1 MVSGARSYFISLH
14 TPEPLSSICAAD
26 QSTLLDEVSDS
37 YASIP
42 APPDVPS
49 GRFSLAEIRALS
61 TKMPNSAPGPDGIPY
76 PFWKSLARPT
86 DPIPGAPPNPLCLPF
101 DVVFHRLP

>member
-1 MVSGARSYFISLH
+1 MVSGARSYFVSLH
-14 TPEPLSSICAAD
+14 TLEPLSSIRASD
-26 QSTLLDEVSDS
+26 QSVLLDEVSDL

-76 PFWKSLARPT
+76 PFWKSLPRRTHPV
-86 DPIPGAPPNPLCLPF
+86 PGAPPHPLCLPF
-101 DVVFHRLP
+101 YVPFH